1 MHISGSVSNSN
12 LTKLKSLCI
21 YLIDRDAVFYSI
33 IAIIPKDQVDFRLGV
48 AKYVADEIN
57 QKGSINQS

>member
-1 MHISGSVSNSN
+1 MHNIRICFK
-12 LTKLKSLCI
+12 LDKLKSLCI

-33 IAIIPKDQVDFRLGV
+33 ITIIPKDQVDYRLSV

-57 QKGSINQS
+57 QKGSISQS